1 MVAVMNVVPYTA
13 RAAAP
18 PYAAMMPAAWLSTI
32 SPAEAA
38 RKKTIES
45 RQKTARRRSPSA
57 SVTLPVSAE
66 AATPAWATSHA
77 LAKPVMAR
85 TAAKPP
91 RVARTPKARIPQP
104 NSGAAIIAPAGSRL
118 TM

>member
-1 MVAVMNVVPYTA
+1 
-13 RAAAP
+13 
-18 PYAAMMPAAWLSTI
+18 MMPAAWLSTI

-38 RKKTIES
+38 RKNTIES
-45 RQKTARRRSPSA
+45 RQNTAWRRSPSA
-57 SVTLPVSAE
+57 SSTRPVPAE
-66 AATPAWATSHA
+66 TATPAWATSHA
-77 LAKPVMAR
+77 LVRPLAAR

-91 RVARTPKARIPQP
+91 SVARTPKARIAQP